1 MPTVSR
7 APAGGQWLC
16 ALDTLPEGGCAEL
29 AYAEGEGTFTMLLY
43 RSGLEVKAFINC
55 CPHFS
60 LPLNSRPGEFL
71 LMSGA
76 RIMCAHHCAIFRLE
90 DGHCVDGPAGR
101 TALESVR
108 VEIRDGQV
116 YVCAPEDK

>member
-1 MPTVSR
+1 
-7 APAGGQWLC
+7 
-16 ALDTLPEGGCAEL
+16 
-29 AYAEGEGTFTMLLY
+29 MLVY

-60 LPLNSRPGEFL
+60 LPLNARPGEFL

-76 RIMCAHHCAIFRLE
+76 RIMCAHHCAVFRLE
-90 DGHCVDGPAGR
+90 DGQCVDGPAGK
-101 TALESVR
+101 TVLQGLP

-116 YVCAPEDK
+116 FVCASVPEGG